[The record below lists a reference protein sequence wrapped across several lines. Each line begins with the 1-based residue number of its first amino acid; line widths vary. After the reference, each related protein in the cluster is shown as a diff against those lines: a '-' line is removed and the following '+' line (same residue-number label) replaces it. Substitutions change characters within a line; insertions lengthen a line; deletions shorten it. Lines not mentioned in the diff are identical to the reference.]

1 MKTVSATTQI
11 DATPLTVWE
20 VLTDLS
26 RYPEWNPLFREAS
39 GEIAVGS
46 RITLRAVQPANG
58 RLMTVKAKIVAADP
72 GAELRWASALPGL
85 MSGEHSFVLTPLDGG
100 TRLAQTEIYGG
111 LLAATVSIPRTE
123 TIFQAMN
130 DALKERAE
138 TGPPPRDPYP
148 PTP

>member
-1 MKTVSATTQI
+1 MKTVSATTRI
-11 DATPLTVWE
+11 DAPPMAVWA
-20 VLTDLS
+20 VLTDLG

-39 GEIAVGS
+39 GEVAVGE

-72 GAELRWASALPGL
+72 GAELRWASALPAI
-85 MSGEHSFVLTPLDGG
+85 MSGEHSFVLTPLNGG

-111 LLAATVSIPRTE
+111 LLAATVSVPRTE

-130 DALKERAE
+130 DALKQRVE
-138 TGPPPRDPYP
+138 TP
-148 PTP
+148 

>member
-1 MKTVSATTQI
+1 MKTVSAATRI
-11 DATPLTVWE
+11 DAPPLAVWA

-58 RLMTVKAKIVAADP
+58 RLMTVRAKIVAADP
-72 GAELRWASALPGL
+72 GAELRWTSSLPAI

-111 LLAATVSIPRTE
+111 LLAATISVPRTE
-123 TIFQAMN
+123 TIFQALN
-130 DALKERAE
+130 DALKQRVEL
-138 TGPPPRDPYP
+138 T
-148 PTP
+148 

>member
-11 DATPLTVWE
+11 DAPPMAVWA

-26 RYPEWNPLFREAS
+26 SYPEWNPLFREAS
-39 GEIAVGS
+39 GEVAVGE

-58 RLMTVKAKIVAADP
+58 RLMTVKAKIVAASP
-72 GAELRWASALPGL
+72 GAELRWASALPGI
-85 MSGEHSFVLTPLDGG
+85 MSGEHSFVLTPLNGG

-111 LLAATVSIPRTE
+111 LLAATVSVPRTE

-130 DALKERAE
+130 DALKQRVEN
-138 TGPPPRDPYP
+138 P
-148 PTP
+148 

>member
-11 DATPLTVWE
+11 DAPPLAVWA

-39 GEIAVGS
+39 GQIAVGG

-72 GAELRWASALPGL
+72 GAELRWTSALPAI

-100 TRLAQTEIYGG
+100 TRVAQTEIYGG
-111 LLAATVSIPRTE
+111 LLAAMVSVPRTE
-123 TIFQAMN
+123 TLFQAMN
-130 DALKERAE
+130 DALKQRAE
-138 TGPPPRDPYP
+138 T
-148 PTP
+148 TPSTP

>member
-11 DATPLTVWE
+11 DAPPLAVWA

-39 GEIAVGS
+39 GQIAVGG

-72 GAELRWASALPGL
+72 GAELRWTSALPAI

-100 TRLAQTEIYGG
+100 TRVAQTEIYGG

-130 DALKERAE
+130 DALKQRVEDAQRA
-138 TGPPPRDPYP
+138 P
-148 PTP
+148 

>member
-11 DATPLTVWE
+11 DAPPMAVWA

-72 GAELRWASALPGL
+72 GAELRWASALPAI
-85 MSGEHSFVLTPLDGG
+85 MSGEHSFVLTPLNGG

-111 LLAATVSIPRTE
+111 LLAATVSVPRTE

-130 DALKERAE
+130 DALKQRVENPAV
-138 TGPPPRDPYP
+138 
-148 PTP
+148 

>member
-11 DATPLTVWE
+11 DAPPLAVWA

-39 GEIAVGS
+39 GEIAVGA

-58 RLMTVKAKIVAADP
+58 RLMTVKVRVTAADP
-72 GAELRWASALPGL
+72 GAELRWTSSLPAI
-85 MSGEHSFVLTPLDGG
+85 MSGEHSFELTPAAAG
-100 TRLAQTEIYGG
+100 TRLTQTEVYGG

-130 DALKERAE
+130 DALKERVE
-138 TGPPPRDPYP
+138 TP
-148 PTP
+148 

>member
-11 DATPLTVWE
+11 DAPPLAVWA

-39 GEIAVGS
+39 GQIAVGG

-72 GAELRWASALPGL
+72 GAELRWTSALPAI

-100 TRLAQTEIYGG
+100 TRVAQTEIYGG

-130 DALKERAE
+130 DALKQRVEDAQRAL
-138 TGPPPRDPYP
+138 
-148 PTP
+148 

>member
-11 DATPLTVWE
+11 DAPPLAVWA

-39 GEIAVGS
+39 GQIAVGG

-72 GAELRWASALPGL
+72 GAELRWTSALPAI

-100 TRLAQTEIYGG
+100 TRVAQTEIYGG

-130 DALKERAE
+130 DALKQRVEDDQRA
-138 TGPPPRDPYP
+138 P
-148 PTP
+148 

>member
-11 DATPLTVWE
+11 DAPPLAVWA

-39 GEIAVGS
+39 GQIAVGG

-72 GAELRWASALPGL
+72 GAELRWASALPAI
-85 MSGEHSFVLTPLDGG
+85 MSGEHSFVLTPLEGG

-111 LLAATVSIPRTE
+111 LLAATVSVPRTE

-130 DALKERAE
+130 DALKQRVEN
-138 TGPPPRDPYP
+138 P
-148 PTP
+148 

>member
-11 DATPLTVWE
+11 DAPPLAVWA

-39 GEIAVGS
+39 GQIAVGG

-72 GAELRWASALPGL
+72 GAELRWTSALPAII
-85 MSGEHSFVLTPLDGG
+85 SGEHSFVLTPLDGG
-100 TRLAQTEIYGG
+100 TRVAQTEIYGG

-130 DALKERAE
+130 DALKQRVEDAQRA
-138 TGPPPRDPYP
+138 P
-148 PTP
+148 

>member
-11 DATPLTVWE
+11 DAPPMAVWA
-20 VLTDLS
+20 VLTELS

-72 GAELRWASALPGL
+72 GAELRWASNLTGI

-111 LLAATVSIPRTE
+111 LLAATVSVPRTE

-130 DALKERAE
+130 DALKQRVENPAV
-138 TGPPPRDPYP
+138 
-148 PTP
+148 

>member
-11 DATPLTVWE
+11 DAPPMAVWA

-39 GEIAVGS
+39 GEVAVGE

-58 RLMTVKAKIVAADP
+58 RLMTVKAKIVAASP
-72 GAELRWASALPGL
+72 GVELRWASALPGI
-85 MSGEHSFVLTPLDGG
+85 MSGEHSFVLTPLNGG

-111 LLAATVSIPRTE
+111 LLAATVSVPRTE

-130 DALKERAE
+130 DALKQRVEN
-138 TGPPPRDPYP
+138 P
-148 PTP
+148 

>member
-11 DATPLTVWE
+11 DAPPMAVWA

-39 GEIAVGS
+39 GEVAVGS

-111 LLAATVSIPRTE
+111 LLAATVSVPRTE
-123 TIFQAMN
+123 TVFQALN
-130 DALKERAE
+130 EALKQRVEN
-138 TGPPPRDPYP
+138 P
-148 PTP
+148 

>member
-11 DATPLTVWE
+11 DAPPMAVWA

-39 GEIAVGS
+39 GEVAVGN

-72 GAELRWASALPGL
+72 GAEFRWTSALPGI

-111 LLAATVSIPRTE
+111 LLAATVSVPRTE

-130 DALKERAE
+130 DALKQRVEA
-138 TGPPPRDPYP
+138 G
-148 PTP
+148 

>member
-11 DATPLTVWE
+11 DAPPMAVWA

-39 GEIAVGS
+39 GQVAAGE

-58 RLMTVKAKIVAADP
+58 RLMTIRAKIIAADP
-72 GAELRWASALPGL
+72 GAELRWSSSVPGI

-123 TIFQAMN
+123 TIFQPLN
-130 DALKERAE
+130 DSLKQLIEYA
-138 TGPPPRDPYP
+138 
-148 PTP
+148 

>member
-11 DATPLTVWE
+11 DAPPMAVWA
-20 VLTDLS
+20 VLTDLG

-39 GEIAVGS
+39 GEVAVGE

-58 RLMTVKAKIVAADP
+58 RLMTVKATIVAADP
-72 GAELRWASALPGL
+72 GAELRWASSLPAI

-111 LLAATVSIPRTE
+111 LLAATVSVPRTE

-130 DALKERAE
+130 DALKQRVENPAV
-138 TGPPPRDPYP
+138 
-148 PTP
+148 

>member
-11 DATPLTVWE
+11 DAPPMAVWA

-39 GEIAVGS
+39 GEVAVGE
-46 RITLRAVQPANG
+46 RITLRAVQPSNG

-72 GAELRWASALPGL
+72 GAELRWTSNLTGI

-130 DALKERAE
+130 DALKQRVENPAV
-138 TGPPPRDPYP
+138 
-148 PTP
+148 